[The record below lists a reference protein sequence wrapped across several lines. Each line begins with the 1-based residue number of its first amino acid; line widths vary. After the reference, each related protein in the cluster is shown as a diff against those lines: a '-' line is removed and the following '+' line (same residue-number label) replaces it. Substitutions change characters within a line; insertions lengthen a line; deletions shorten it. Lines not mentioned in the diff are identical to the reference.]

1 MTRKRRNY
9 ADKFKGKVAL
19 EAVKGV
25 RTMSEL
31 SSAFGV
37 HAAVISRWKQQLI
50 DEVAVVF
57 AEGNGGSRKRT
68 EEEVTGPL
76 YAEIGRLKM
85 EVDWFKKK
93 L

>member
-1 MTRKRRNY
+1 MAKKRRKHTD
-9 ADKFKGKVAL
+9 AFKAKVAL
-19 EAVKGV
+19 EALKGV

-31 SSAFGV
+31 SSAYKV
-37 HAAVISRWKQQLI
+37 HPTVITKWKRLLMEYAAAAFVT
-50 DEVAVVF
+50 
-57 AEGNGGSRKRT
+57 GNGSSARSEDELTR
-68 EEEVTGPL
+68 PL

>member
-1 MTRKRRNY
+1 MSRRRRKHPD
-9 ADKFKGKVAL
+9 ALKAKVAL

-31 SSAFGV
+31 SSEFGV
-37 HAAVISRWKQQLI
+37 HPTVIVRWKRQLM
-50 DEVAVVF
+50 EGAARVF
-57 AEGNGGSRKRT
+57 SEGNSLGEKS
-68 EEEVTGPL
+68 EEELTGPL

>member
-1 MTRKRRNY
+1 MTKKRRNY
-9 ADKFKGKVAL
+9 SDTFKAKVAL

-37 HAAVISRWKQQLI
+37 HPAVIARWKQQLI
-50 DEVAVVF
+50 DEAPVVF
-57 AEGNGGSRKRT
+57 AEGNGSRQKSV
-68 EEEVTGPL
+68 EELTGPL